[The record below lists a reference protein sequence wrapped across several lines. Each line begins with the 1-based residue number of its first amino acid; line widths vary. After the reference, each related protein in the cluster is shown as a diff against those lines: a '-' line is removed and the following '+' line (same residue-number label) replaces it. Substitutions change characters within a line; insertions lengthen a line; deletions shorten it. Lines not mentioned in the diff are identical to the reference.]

1 MKTVR
6 FFEQSGERQYARAQ
20 RIWQVL
26 TGYVMFKQNMSE
38 KGPGLITYADLAE
51 LLGYD
56 RRAGF
61 TLGGPLG
68 YIHRFCEQND
78 LPYLNVVVV
87 GQETGIA
94 NWEEMFPDRARHLQE
109 QKRVKKFDWFTVRT
123 PSAGTFKKYPA
134 PVHP

>member
-6 FFEQSGERQYARAQ
+6 FFEQNGERQYARAQ

-26 TGYVMFKQNMSE
+26 IGYVMFKQDISG
-38 KGPGLITYADLAE
+38 KGKGLITYADLAE

-56 RRAGF
+56 RRAGV

-78 LPYLNVVVV
+78 LPHLNAIVVN
-87 GQETGIA
+87 QDSGIA
-94 NWEEMFPDRARHLQE
+94 GWDEMFPDRARHLLE
-109 QKRVKKFDWFTVRT
+109 QKLVKQFDWFTVRI
-123 PSAGTFKKYPA
+123 PSAGTLKKYSA
-134 PVHP
+134 